1 MKFVIKHEIKGRLR
15 VHMAQQRMTYEQAD
29 VLQYYLQQSDL
40 VVDAKVYEQTADV
53 VISYNG
59 DRAAMIHLLCTFKY
73 QMVEV
78 PEGYLESTGRE
89 LNSEYKE
96 KLICKVVWHPL
107 YMEGSAESASPSTG
121 CGGSGCNGDCGI
133 IASSGYGNGRF
144 CHVPAWHRRAVRR
157 VDAQEVRRRP
167 CAHHVFECR
176 QSMAEEGRRG
186 GSCRRE
192 GSP

>member
-96 KLICKVVWHPL
+96 KLICKVVWHYGKKTDPAGTDSKCDHHCEWHPL
-107 YMEGSAESASPSTG
+107 YMEGPAESASPSTG

-144 CHVPAWHRRAVRR
+144 CHVPAWHRRTARG
-157 VDAQEVRRRP
+157 VDA
-167 CAHHVFECR
+167 
-176 QSMAEEGRRG
+176 
-186 GSCRRE
+186 
-192 GSP
+192 

>member
-73 QMVEV
+73 QMDRRKKRNFSKSSDC
-78 PEGYLESTGRE
+78 LCCC
-89 LNSEYKE
+89 LN
-96 KLICKVVWHPL
+96 
-107 YMEGSAESASPSTG
+107 
-121 CGGSGCNGDCGI
+121 
-133 IASSGYGNGRF
+133 
-144 CHVPAWHRRAVRR
+144 R
-157 VDAQEVRRRP
+157 V
-167 CAHHVFECR
+167 
-176 QSMAEEGRRG
+176 
-186 GSCRRE
+186 
-192 GSP
+192 

>member
-96 KLICKVVWHPL
+96 KLICKVVWHYGKKLILPAPIRNVITIVNGIR
-107 YMEGSAESASPSTG
+107 YMEGPAESASPSTG

-133 IASSGYGNGRF
+133 IASPGYGNGRF
-144 CHVPAWHRRAVRR
+144 CHVPAWHRRTARG
-157 VDAQEVRRRP
+157 VDA
-167 CAHHVFECR
+167 
-176 QSMAEEGRRG
+176 
-186 GSCRRE
+186 
-192 GSP
+192 

>member
-40 VVDAKVYEQTADV
+40 VVDAKYTNRQSDV

-96 KLICKVVWHPL
+96 KLICKW
-107 YMEGSAESASPSTG
+107 Y
-121 CGGSGCNGDCGI
+121 GI
-133 IASSGYGNGRF
+133 MGKS
-144 CHVPAWHRRAVRR
+144 
-157 VDAQEVRRRP
+157 
-167 CAHHVFECR
+167 
-176 QSMAEEGRRG
+176 
-186 GSCRRE
+186 
-192 GSP
+192 